1 MISRIL
7 VPTDFSEVANN
18 ALKYAIGFAIQTKA
32 SIHVLHVKNFPV
44 MDFSFPAETYSTLIE
59 EMETIA
65 QTGME
70 KVESSL
76 LKPSGVKYH
85 TESIAGF
92 VNDEIEKCAET
103 NHVDLIVMGT
113 TGASG
118 LQELLVGSNTATTIG
133 KSEIPVLV
141 IPPTA
146 SFTEFKNIVYAS
158 DYTEPE
164 FPALSRLLFFADLSD
179 AHLTVLHVK
188 SDYDKYFNSENNFFV
203 RNRAHI
209 KKENIKLVKL
219 EKGDIA
225 ESINEYITGHGA
237 DLLVLAK
244 HNRGF
249 FDRLFH
255 RSLSKKMA
263 YHTKIPLLVLHK

>member
-18 ALKYAIGFAIQTKA
+18 ELKYAIGFAVQTKA

-44 MDFSFPAETYSTLIE
+44 MDFSFPAEMYSTLIE

-65 QTGME
+65 RKGIDKIETT
-70 KVESSL
+70 L
-76 LKPSGVKYH
+76 LKPSGVTYT
-85 TESIAGF
+85 TESVAGF
-92 VNDEIEKCAET
+92 VNDEIEKCAEA
-103 NHVDLIVMGT
+103 NNIDLIVMGT

-118 LQELLVGSNTATTIG
+118 IQELLVGSNAATTIAR
-133 KSEIPVLV
+133 SEIPVLV

-146 SFTEFKNIVYAS
+146 TFTEFKNIAYAS

-164 FPALSRLLFFADLSD
+164 FPALLRLLFFAELND
-179 AHLTVLHVK
+179 ASITVLHVK
-188 SDYDKYFNSENNFFV
+188 SDYDQFFNSENNFFV

-225 ESINEYITGHGA
+225 ESINDYISEHGA

-244 HNRGF
+244 HNRSF

-255 RSLSKKMA
+255 RSLSKQMA
-263 YHTKIPLLVLHK
+263 YHTQIPLLVLNK